1 MKFIVSVDG
10 KHVVLDATQME
21 ILTTALTGAEAL
33 VDIDVGR
40 DNGTHGYA
48 KQYISGVAPYSVH
61 QSLSARVMTNDEC
74 EAFRF
79 IAKQYE
85 GKTS

>member
-10 KHVVLDATQME
+10 KNVVLTATQME
-21 ILTTALTGAEAL
+21 DLTTALSGAEAL

-48 KQYISGVAPYSVH
+48 KQYINGVAPYSVH
-61 QSLSARVMTNDEC
+61 QNLSARIMTDDEF
-74 EAFRF
+74 ETFKF
-79 IAKQYE
+79 VAKQYE
-85 GKTS
+85 GKAS

>member
-1 MKFIVSVDG
+1 MKFIVSIDG
-10 KHVVLDATQME
+10 KQVLLNATQME
-21 ILTTALTGAEAL
+21 ILTTALSGVDAL

-61 QSLSARVMTNDEC
+61 QSLSARIMTDDEF
-74 EAFRF
+74 ETFKF
-79 IAKQYE
+79 LAKQYE
-85 GKTS
+85 GKTA

>member
-10 KHVVLDATQME
+10 KNVLLSPLQME
-21 ILTTALTGAEAL
+21 VLTSAISGADAL

-48 KQYISGVAPYSVH
+48 KQYITGVAPYVLH
-61 QSLSARVMTNDEC
+61 QSLSARVMTDDEV
-74 EAFRF
+74 ESFRF

>member
-1 MKFIVSVDG
+1 MKFVIHIDG
-10 KHVVLDATQME
+10 KQVLLNATQME
-21 ILTTALTGAEAL
+21 ILTTALSGVDAL

-61 QSLSARVMTNDEC
+61 QSLSARIMTDDEF

-85 GKTS
+85 GKTA